1 MIYALFGA
9 VAIGMSLG
17 LLGSGGSI
25 LTVPILVFLVG
36 DPEKQAVAESYA
48 IVGAISLFGGVRAAI
63 KRKVD
68 GRSVMLWAIPGMIGA
83 AAGVELS
90 HLITGAVQLLILG
103 CVMLVAAASM
113 LRSKTPVSEET
124 RRPAPLL
131 VAACGLG
138 IGIVTGLVGIGGGF
152 LIVPA
157 LVLLTGTPMHRAV
170 GTSLC
175 VIAINSATGLGKFFL
190 SPDGREIG
198 VHWGTVGV
206 FICLGIIGS
215 YVGAVIGSK
224 LDQRSLKRVFAVFL
238 IVLGIFVIWK
248 QAEKVRG
255 TPTAVEPTGAMSV
268 PEANPPAITPGASSP
283 GG

>member
-1 MIYALFGA
+1 LVYALFGA

-36 DPEKQAVAESYA
+36 HAEKQAVAESYA
-48 IVGAISLFGGVRAAI
+48 IVGAISLFGGIRASI

-90 HLITGAVQLLILG
+90 HLISGSVQLLLLG
-103 CVMLVAAASM
+103 CIMLVAAASM
-113 LRSKTPVSEET
+113 LRSKAPASEES

-198 VHWGTVGV
+198 VHWGTIGV
-206 FICLGIIGS
+206 FVCLGIIGS
-215 YVGAVIGSK
+215 YIGAMIGSK
-224 LDQRSLKRVFAVFL
+224 LNQRALKRVFAVFL
-238 IVLGIFVIWK
+238 IVLGVFVIWK
-248 QAEKVRG
+248 QSEKVRRGASESAG
-255 TPTAVEPTGAMSV
+255 TPHALT
-268 PEANPPAITPGASSP
+268 PAAGSP